1 MESVKSERVAV
12 AKVTTPRER
21 WVEEGL
27 HALTV
32 GGPDAVRIESLAKS
46 LGVTK
51 GGFYWHFTDRAA
63 LLEDML
69 DTWERTMVD
78 DVIAQV
84 EAVGG
89 DGRARLRDLFLMGQD
104 AAPLLPLELAIRDWS
119 RRDRA
124 VLARLTRVDNRRM
137 DYLRSLFVDFVKD
150 PAEVEARSFL
160 TFCVWIGQPLI
171 AAEHGSRSRRDVVH
185 SALELVLRQDVSG
198 RRRR

>member
-1 MESVKSERVAV
+1 V

-27 HALTV
+27 HALTA

-51 GGFYWHFTDRAA
+51 GGFYWHFADRAA

-69 DTWERTMVD
+69 DTWERTLVD
-78 DVIAQV
+78 DVIAQI

-89 DGRARLRDLFLMGQD
+89 DGRARLRDLFLAGQD
-104 AAPLLPLELAIRDWS
+104 ASQLLPLELAIRDWS
-119 RRDRA
+119 RRDQA

-137 DYLRSLFVDFVKD
+137 DYLRSLFVDFVED
-150 PAEVEARSFL
+150 PAEAEARSFL
-160 TFCVWIGQPLI
+160 AFCVWIGQPLI
-171 AAEHGSRSRRDVVH
+171 AAEHGSSSRRDVVQ
-185 SALELVLRQDVSG
+185 SALELVLRQDISG
-198 RRRR
+198 GKSR

>member
-1 MESVKSERVAV
+1 M
-12 AKVTTPRER
+12 AKVTTPRAR

-32 GGPDAVRIESLAKS
+32 GGPEAVRIETLAKK

-51 GGFYWHFTDRAA
+51 GGFYWHFAGRPA
-63 LLEDML
+63 LLEEML

-78 DVIAQV
+78 DVITQV

-89 DGRARLRDLFLMGQD
+89 DGRTRLRDLFLIGQD
-104 AAPLLPLELAIRDWS
+104 AAPFLPLELAIRDWA

-124 VLARLTRVDNRRM
+124 VLARLTRVDNRRI
-137 DYLRSLFVDFVKD
+137 DYLRSLFADFIDD

-160 TFCVWIGQPLI
+160 VFCVWIGQPLL
-171 AAEHGSRSRRDVVH
+171 AAEHGSRSRRDVVQ
-185 SALELVLRQDVSG
+185 SALDLALRPDVSG
-198 RRRR
+198 RKRR

>member
-1 MESVKSERVAV
+1 V

-27 HALTV
+27 GALTV

-51 GGFYWHFTDRAA
+51 GGFYWHFTDRGA
-63 LLEDML
+63 LLEEML

-84 EAVGG
+84 ESVGG
-89 DGRARLRDLFLMGQD
+89 DGRARLRDLFLLGQD
-104 AAPLLPLELAIRDWS
+104 ASRRLPLELAIRDWS

-137 DYLRSLFVDFVKD
+137 DYLRSLFADFIAD
-150 PAEVEARSFL
+150 SADVEALSFL
-160 TFCVWIGQPLI
+160 VFCVWIGQPLI
-171 AAEHGSRSRRDVVH
+171 AAEHTPRSRRDVVQ

-198 RRRR
+198 RRR